1 METTSHTETVFAWL
15 WGQDDNIGDS
25 ALRRGYVH
33 ALHQRGPIVAYC
45 ADASAD
51 YISGLG
57 LDDNDKTEPSLG
69 RWLRAI
75 LASARKG
82 PVTVAI
88 NAGEFSFSGSYILQ
102 SIRILPVL
110 SAVHRLGGKIVWLG
124 AAVPR
129 TRRGVTWMFRSLYRL
144 SDLVRWRDL
153 ETSTVFERADF
164 MPDWALSLPAE
175 GHTKSRGALGV
186 SLRFDRPYPSESWLN
201 SVRELA
207 TRLEL
212 DIVSVAQVKR
222 DSDYATRLAA
232 DLNGRAVQ
240 FRSGSHREKETAL
253 RGEYA
258 NMKLM
263 LSDRLHGLL
272 IALTEGA
279 VPLAWTPA
287 ATSKMTRHF
296 DALGLTWATTSADQ
310 QQLQLSALTNEQLD
324 GYAVE
329 ASNCLEQARAE
340 VAEASMALANLR

>member
-1 METTSHTETVFAWL
+1 MENTSHTEKVFAWL

-33 ALHQRGPIVAYC
+33 ALHQRGTIVAYC
-45 ADASAD
+45 ANASED

-57 LDDNDKTEPSLG
+57 LDENDQTESSL
-69 RWLRAI
+69 RKWLWAA
-75 LASARKG
+75 LAAAKKG

-88 NAGEFSFSGSYILQ
+88 NAGEFSFSGGYILQ
-102 SIRILPVL
+102 TMRILPVI

-129 TRRGVTWMFRSLYRL
+129 TRRGATWIFRMLYNM
-144 SDLVRWRDL
+144 SDMVRWRDL
-153 ETSTVFERADF
+153 ETSKVFEPADF
-164 MPDWALSLPAE
+164 MPDWALGLPAE
-175 GHTKSRGALGV
+175 GHTESRDALGV

-207 TRLEL
+207 TRLDL
-212 DIVSVAQVKR
+212 DIVTVAQVKR

-240 FRSGSHREKETAL
+240 FRSGPHREKEAAL

-279 VPLAWTPA
+279 VPLAWAPA

-296 DALGLTWATTSADQ
+296 DALGLTWATTSADR
-310 QQLQLSALTNEQLD
+310 QLAQIGSLTSEQIEK
-324 GYAVE
+324 YAVE
-329 ASNCLEQARAE
+329 AAACLDRARAE
-340 VAEASMALANLR
+340 IAEVAASVATLR